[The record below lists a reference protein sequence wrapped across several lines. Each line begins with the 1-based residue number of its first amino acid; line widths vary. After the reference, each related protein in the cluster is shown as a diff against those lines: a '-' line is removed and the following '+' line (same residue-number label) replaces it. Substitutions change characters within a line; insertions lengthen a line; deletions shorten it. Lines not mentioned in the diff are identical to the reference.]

1 MTFYV
6 QRFWNGILSFYKDI
20 TFAKINYKRVEAGL
34 HFFLQH
40 CYCILIIVSTNII

>member
-6 QRFWNGILSFYKDI
+6 QRFWNGIFSFYKDI
-20 TFAKINYKRVEAGL
+20 TFVKINYKRVEAGL

-40 CYCILIIVSTNII
+40 CYCILIIVTTNII